1 MSKDKNY
8 NILINSTR
16 WRTLAKEAK
25 TSANWQCDM
34 CGLVTTRLAVNHI
47 KPVESGSTFAE
58 MEALCFD
65 PRNLKVL
72 CYHCHKEMHRRFGSA
87 SKEAHME
94 AERARVERHKT
105 MMDTMDWSDVETI

>member
-16 WRTLAKEAK
+16 WRTLAKEVK

-34 CGLVTTRLAVNHI
+34 CGLVTTRLAVHHI

-58 MEALCFD
+58 MEALCYD
-65 PRNLKVL
+65 KNNLQVL
-72 CYHCHKEMHRRFGSA
+72 CYQCHKEMHARYGSR
-87 SKEAHME
+87 SKEAHQM
-94 AERARVERHKT
+94 AEEARVRRHHE
-105 MMDTMDWSDVETI
+105 MMDTIDLSQVESI